1 MMTVIEPSRARSRNP
16 LVQTFQLF
24 QDVFLSDVA
33 KWTLGLMAVLA
44 TVGPFIGG
52 IRTALIPMYDHS
64 IDYMFLPTEIA
75 LSIGTPI
82 LGYLIWRRVK
92 NGPQYQVLPRLILTM
107 VAGVVLTAAGL
118 LVSLSLALM
127 VSLSFNIDY
136 EIIMTED
143 PWFYIRYVAIVGI
156 AAGSVAGYF
165 LTSKR
170 AEESQPV

>member
-24 QDVFLSDVA
+24 REIFLSDVA
-33 KWTLGLMAVLA
+33 KWTLGLMAVLT

-82 LGYLIWRRVK
+82 LGYLIWRRIV
-92 NGPQYQVLPRLILTM
+92 GGTQYQVLPRLIMTM
-107 VAGVVLTAAGL
+107 VAGAVLTVAGL
-118 LVSLSLALM
+118 VVSLHAALM
-127 VSLSFNIDY
+127 VSLTFNIDY

-143 PWFYIRYVAIVGI
+143 PLFYIRFVAIAGI
-156 AAGSVAGYF
+156 IAGSVAGYF
-165 LTSKR
+165 LTRKR
-170 AEESQPV
+170 QGNSQPM